1 MEIISSP
8 AITRALLCAGIL
20 ALAGCSGRA
29 LTWEPAEQPKA
40 VYAPGTSYTVRS
52 GDTLYSIAWRNR
64 LDWRDLARWN
74 GLADGGLIYPGQ
86 VLRLTPAARTSNNN
100 ATPNSPG
107 STTRPGSSVPS
118 GTGKT
123 PTPAG
128 GSSPPV
134 MVAGWYWPATG
145 PVVATFNNKNSLGN
159 GLDIGGRIGDPVRA
173 AAGGR
178 VVYAGSGLIGYGQ
191 LIIVKHNDTFLSA
204 YGHNRTLAVKEGD
217 LVKIGQKIAEIGE
230 GPGKKPLLHF
240 EIRVDGKPVD
250 PIRYLPRR

>member
-1 MEIISSP
+1 M
-8 AITRALLCAGIL
+8 L

-29 LTWEPAEQPKA
+29 LTWEPGDKQKSG
-40 VYAPGTSYTVRS
+40 YATESKYTVRR

-86 VLRLTPAARTSNNN
+86 VLHLTPPAKFANTGAPSRTTGSTSNSG
-100 ATPNSPG
+100 T
-107 STTRPGSSVPS
+107 SSPS
-118 GTGKT
+118 GSKKT
-123 PTPAG
+123 PVQAG
-128 GSSPPV
+128 GSSTTATGAK
-134 MVAGWYWPATG
+134 VASWYWPATG
-145 PVVATFNNKNSLGN
+145 PVVSRFGDKDSQGS

-178 VVYAGSGLIGYGQ
+178 VVYAGSGLIGYGK
-191 LIIVKHNDTFLSA
+191 LIIIKHNDTFLSA

-217 LVKIGQKIAEIGE
+217 LVKIGQKVAEIGE

>member
-1 MEIISSP
+1 M
-8 AITRALLCAGIL
+8 LCAGIL
-20 ALAGCSGRA
+20 ALAGCGGSA
-29 LTWEPAEQPKA
+29 LTWEPGNEQKPE
-40 VYAPGTSYTVRS
+40 YATASKYTVRS

-86 VLRLTPAARTSNNN
+86 VLHLAPPVKSANAGAPARTGSS
-100 ATPNSPG
+100 TSSPG
-107 STTRPGSSVPS
+107 SSTPS
-118 GTGKT
+118 RSAR
-123 PTPAG
+123 TPAQTGG
-128 GSSPPV
+128 GSTTATGVKVGS
-134 MVAGWYWPATG
+134 WYWPATG
-145 PVVATFNNKNSLGN
+145 PVVSSFGGKDSQGS

-178 VVYAGSGLIGYGQ
+178 VVYAGSGLIGYGK
-191 LIIVKHNDTFLSA
+191 LIIIKHNDTFLSA

-217 LVKIGQKIAEIGE
+217 LVKIGQKVAEIGE

-250 PIRYLPRR
+250 PIRYLPKR